1 MTSVKPSFDV
11 PFRIVA
17 LVPAAGIGA
26 RANHA
31 GHAQTPKQYRVLAG
45 QAMLRHS
52 VQALLADARV
62 QEVWVAVAPGDA
74 EALTVLEGLPRT
86 HCSPC
91 GGTTRAQTVLNAL
104 REAQLSPE
112 DWVLVHDA
120 ARPGLPLEALER
132 LIDACLDHGVG
143 GLLAMPV
150 ADTLKMARLDEA
162 HLNGAPDPS
171 SQVARTVPREGLWQA
186 QTPQMFRA
194 GLLLEALTRAMI
206 TPEGAE
212 VPTDEA
218 QAMEALGYAPIL
230 VRGSGRNTKITWPE
244 DVHWV
249 ESWL

>member
-1 MTSVKPSFDV
+1 MTPVKPPFDV

-26 RANHA
+26 RANSA
-31 GHAQTPKQYRVLAG
+31 GQAQTPKQYRILAG

-52 VQALLADARV
+52 VQALLADSRI
-62 QEVWVAVAPGDA
+62 QEVRVAVAPGDA

-91 GGTTRAQTVLNAL
+91 GGVTRAQTVLNAL
-104 REAQLSPE
+104 REAQLAPE

-132 LIDACLDHGVG
+132 LMDACLENGVG

-150 ADTLKMARLDEA
+150 ADTLKMAQ
-162 HLNGAPDPS
+162 LNPAAPES
-171 SQVARTVPREGLWQA
+171 EQVARTVPREGLWQA

-194 GLLLEALTRAMI
+194 GLLLEALSRATNETVSI
-206 TPEGAE
+206 YA
-212 VPTDEA
+212 PTDEA
-218 QAMEALGYAPIL
+218 QAMEALGYAPLL

-244 DVHWV
+244 DFQWV